1 MKLNELKPLN
11 EATYPGNIGMIEMF
25 KFYQVADK
33 KQKELMKELIN
44 KKAFDLV
51 FDLIYKVTGVQLQK

>member
-11 EATYPGNIGMIEMF
+11 EAVYPGNIGMMEMF
-25 KFYQVADK
+25 KFYQMASSD
-33 KQKELMKELIN
+33 QKNLMKELIN

-51 FDLIYKVTGVQLQK
+51 FDLIFKVTGVRLNK